1 MNLILTGKFLYVIL
15 LPEILRHSFFQS
27 SSTDDQWYTYFHL
40 SRSAETSQ
48 YTGSKSE
55 PSNLI
60 YTLLCTCCYGLFLFF
75 PMWKLFLFYIK
86 AVHFMIS
93 EMNQYETEWSTTKIN
108 TDYLQKKK
116 NMLLVYKTWMESLNN
131 NEQQQKWLKK

>member
-1 MNLILTGKFLYVIL
+1 
-15 LPEILRHSFFQS
+15 
-27 SSTDDQWYTYFHL
+27 
-40 SRSAETSQ
+40 
-48 YTGSKSE
+48 
-55 PSNLI
+55 
-60 YTLLCTCCYGLFLFF
+60 
-75 PMWKLFLFYIK
+75 
-86 AVHFMIS
+86 MIS